1 MRRPNFLYA
10 IAAVHSLGGLTLAAA
25 AAVRGW
31 PFMVYVV
38 AFVALIIAVAIAAVS
53 DA

>member
-10 IAAVHSLGGLTLAAA
+10 IAAVHSLGGLSLAAA
-25 AAVRGW
+25 GAIYSW

-38 AFVALIIAVAIAAVS
+38 AFLALVIGVVIAAVA